1 MKESLINKMTVG
13 QFLETF
19 KSEYTQ
25 LLMSEQIN
33 YVVKNGRVYIDEEK
47 EKTNMH

>member
-19 KSEYTQ
+19 KSENTS
-25 LLMSEQIN
+25 LLMSEKIH
-33 YVVKNGRVYIDEEK
+33 YIVKNGRVYIDEEK
-47 EKTNMH
+47 TNMH